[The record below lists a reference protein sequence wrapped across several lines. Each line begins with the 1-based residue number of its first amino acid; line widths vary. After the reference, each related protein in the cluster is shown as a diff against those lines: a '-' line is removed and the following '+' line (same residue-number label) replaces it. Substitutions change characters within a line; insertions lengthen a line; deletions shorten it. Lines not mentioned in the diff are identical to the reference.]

1 MKHINAWPFLT
12 IIISVIDFLN
22 CYFLNYYNNFI
33 SLKTVPSNQNRDNF
47 IDKAFTVI
55 AESIVKIMPIAEK
68 EKKAY
73 IYYRDGLAAQNNGD
87 YSEALEYYKESLLLE
102 ENKIDRGETL
112 KNMAI
117 IYMSNGEEDLSIET
131 YEKAL
136 VENPKQPSCLK
147 NIGLIYEKRGRYAE
161 QNGDLDQRDIWFD
174 KAAEVW
180 SKAVRLYPGGYLDIE
195 NWLKNSGRSSID
207 MYL

>member
-1 MKHINAWPFLT
+1 MTLYLT
-12 IIISVIDFLN
+12 IIINVIDFLN
-22 CYFLNYYNNFI
+22 SYFLNYYINFI
-33 SLKTVPSNQNRDNF
+33 RLRTVPSNQNRDNF

-131 YEKAL
+131 YQKAL

-161 QNGDLDQRDIWFD
+161 QNGDLDLRDIWFD

>member
-1 MKHINAWPFLT
+1 MDLFLT
-12 IIISVIDFLN
+12 IINNIKDFLN
-22 CYFLNYYNNFI
+22 SNFFIYYFNLIRF
-33 SLKTVPSNQNRDNF
+33 KTVPSNQNRDNF

-87 YSEALEYYKESLLLE
+87 YSEALEYYKESLSLE

-136 VENPKQPSCLK
+136 AENPKQPSCLK
-147 NIGLIYEKRGRYAE
+147 NIGLIYEKRGRFAE
-161 QNGDLDQRDIWFD
+161 QSGDLDQRDIWFD

>member
-1 MKHINAWPFLT
+1 M
-12 IIISVIDFLN
+12 LN
-22 CYFLNYYNNFI
+22 FIFNYNNKCNRLLNSYFLNYYIKFI
-33 SLKTVPSNQNRDNF
+33 SFRAVPSNQNRDKF

-112 KNMAI
+112 KNMAT
-117 IYMSNGEEDLSIET
+117 NEELEKRIET
-131 YEKAL
+131 LEK
-136 VENPKQPSCLK
+136 
-147 NIGLIYEKRGRYAE
+147 
-161 QNGDLDQRDIWFD
+161 
-174 KAAEVW
+174 EVQHL
-180 SKAVRLYPGGYLDIE
+180 KAVLQYQMR
-195 NWLKNSGRSSID
+195 NKKK
-207 MYL
+207 

>member
-1 MKHINAWPFLT
+1 MELKKQERLINGS
-12 IIISVIDFLN
+12 IDSVLRGAG
-22 CYFLNYYNNFI
+22 
-33 SLKTVPSNQNRDNF
+33 VW
-47 IDKAFTVI
+47 
-55 AESIVKIMPIAEK
+55 
-68 EKKAY
+68 
-73 IYYRDGLAAQNNGD
+73 GAAV
-87 YSEALEYYKESLLLE
+87 A
-102 ENKIDRGETL
+102 TL

-136 VENPKQPSCLK
+136 IENPKQPSCLK

>member
-1 MKHINAWPFLT
+1 MLSYIYNYNNKCYRILKSWFFINCFNF
-12 IIISVIDFLN
+12 III
-22 CYFLNYYNNFI
+22 
-33 SLKTVPSNQNRDNF
+33 KKVPSNQNKDNF

-87 YSEALEYYKESLLLE
+87 YSEALEYYQESLLLE

-117 IYMSNGEEDLSIET
+117 IYMSNGEEELSIET
-131 YEKAL
+131 YQKAL

-174 KAAEVW
+174 KAAQVW
-180 SKAVRLYPGGYLDIE
+180 SKAVTLYPGGYLDIE

-207 MYL
+207 IYL

>member
-1 MKHINAWPFLT
+1 MPN
-12 IIISVIDFLN
+12 
-22 CYFLNYYNNFI
+22 
-33 SLKTVPSNQNRDNF
+33 NQNRDNF

-55 AESIVKIMPIAEK
+55 AESIVKIMPIADK

-87 YSEALEYYKESLLLE
+87 YSEALENYEESLKLE
-102 ENKIDRGETL
+102 ENAIDRGETL

-117 IYMSNGEEDLSIET
+117 IYMSNGDEERALNT
-131 YEKAL
+131 YMKAL
-136 VENPKQPSCLK
+136 DENPKQPSCLK
-147 NIGLIYEKRGRYAE
+147 NMGLIYEKRGRTLQQE
-161 QNGDLDQRDIWFD
+161 GKQDESDIWFD

-195 NWLKNSGRSSID
+195 NWLKTTGRSKID
-207 MYL
+207 VYL

>member
-1 MKHINAWPFLT
+1 M
-12 IIISVIDFLN
+12 
-22 CYFLNYYNNFI
+22 
-33 SLKTVPSNQNRDNF
+33 PSNQNRDNF

-87 YSEALEYYKESLLLE
+87 FSEALEYYKESLLLE

-117 IYMSNGEEDLSIET
+117 IYMSNGEEDLSIVT
-131 YEKAL
+131 YEYAL
-136 VENPKQPSCLK
+136 FVIPNLS
-147 NIGLIYEKRGRYAE
+147 
-161 QNGDLDQRDIWFD
+161 
-174 KAAEVW
+174 
-180 SKAVRLYPGGYLDIE
+180 
-195 NWLKNSGRSSID
+195 
-207 MYL
+207 

>member
-1 MKHINAWPFLT
+1 LTSFL
-12 IIISVIDFLN
+12 IIIINVIDFLN
-22 CYFLNYYNNFI
+22 SYFLNYYINFI
-33 SLKTVPSNQNRDNF
+33 RFKAVPSNQNRDNF

-55 AESIVKIMPIAEK
+55 AESIVKIMPIADK

-131 YEKAL
+131 YQKAL
-136 VENPKQPSCLK
+136 GENPKQPSCLK

>member
-1 MKHINAWPFLT
+1 LASFLT
-12 IIISVIDFLN
+12 IIINVVDFLN
-22 CYFLNYYNNFI
+22 SYFLNYYINFI
-33 SLKTVPSNQNRDNF
+33 RLKSVPSNQNRDNF

>member
-1 MKHINAWPFLT
+1 MLGLIL
-12 IIISVIDFLN
+12 IIIINVIDFLN
-22 CYFLNYYNNFI
+22 SYFLNYYINFI
-33 SLKTVPSNQNRDNF
+33 RFKVVPSNQNRDNF

-147 NIGLIYEKRGRYAE
+147 NIGLIYEKRGRNAE

-174 KAAEVW
+174 KASEVW

>member
-1 MKHINAWPFLT
+1 
-12 IIISVIDFLN
+12 
-22 CYFLNYYNNFI
+22 
-33 SLKTVPSNQNRDNF
+33 VPSNQNRDNF

-112 KNMAI
+112 KNMEI
-117 IYMSNGEEDLSIET
+117 KQIKVKNQLFSQQ
-131 YEKAL
+131 
-136 VENPKQPSCLK
+136 NPASM
-147 NIGLIYEKRGRYAE
+147 EGRL
-161 QNGDLDQRDIWFD
+161 QL
-174 KAAEVW
+174 
-180 SKAVRLYPGGYLDIE
+180 
-195 NWLKNSGRSSID
+195 
-207 MYL
+207 

>member
-1 MKHINAWPFLT
+1 MPN
-12 IIISVIDFLN
+12 
-22 CYFLNYYNNFI
+22 
-33 SLKTVPSNQNRDNF
+33 NQNRDNF

-55 AESIVKIMPIAEK
+55 AESIVKIMPIADK

-87 YSEALEYYKESLLLE
+87 YSEALDYYNESLLLE

-117 IYMSNGEEDLSIET
+117 IYMSNGEEDRSIDS
-131 YEKAL
+131 YHNA
-136 VENPKQPSCLK
+136 VEEHPKQPSCLK
-147 NIGLIYEKRGRYAE
+147 NIGLIYEKRGRFAE
-161 QNGDLDQRDIWFD
+161 QNGDLDQRDMWYD
-174 KAAEVW
+174 KAAQVW

-195 NWLKNSGRSSID
+195 NWLKTSGRSSID
-207 MYL
+207 IYL

>member
-1 MKHINAWPFLT
+1 M
-12 IIISVIDFLN
+12 
-22 CYFLNYYNNFI
+22 
-33 SLKTVPSNQNRDNF
+33 PSNQNRDNF

-55 AESIVKIMPIAEK
+55 AESIVKVLPIAEK

-87 YSEALEYYKESLLLE
+87 YSEALEYYQESLSLE
-102 ENKIDRGETL
+102 ESPIDRGETL

-117 IYMSNGEEDLSIET
+117 IYMSNGDEELAIET
-131 YEKAL
+131 YQKAL
-136 VENPKQPSCLK
+136 IENPKQPSCLK

-161 QNGDLDQRDIWFD
+161 QDGDFDKRDIWFD

-180 SKAVRLYPGGYLDIE
+180 AKAVRLYPGGYLDIE
-195 NWLKNSGRSSID
+195 NWLKTTGRSNID
-207 MYL
+207 VYL